1 MVKMDK
7 QEYIKSLKNVRIV
20 LGNGFDLHCGLH
32 TKYSD
37 YYCLNFKRY
46 FFIKNKF
53 KAYESTDVF
62 DLNFKDKEVQIINTW
77 DVFFILNG
85 PDSPKDLRKNWCDV
99 ESLIL
104 SSLIDNETKANDIK
118 SAVLRL
124 GSVINWNVIETFLT
138 SGQTAQTH
146 MDRSVIEFIK
156 QRSKFLKTDYRKF
169 FQFLLAELKQF
180 EKDFGMFIYKQ
191 FHDNYLETCSHNNKQ
206 FLNTYYLQD
215 AVYTID
221 ELCDEN
227 NLSSIDS
234 FNYSSIEKESLKTK
248 FQNINGSY
256 KNPIFGIDSKFP
268 PEDNRYIFTK
278 TARRI
283 DSDMFDE
290 SFESK
295 PNFDNVIIYG
305 HSLNEAD
312 YSYFFPLFDKLNLLD
327 STALGVIVFAY
338 SVYDKSSAEY
348 IESDFRKSI
357 SKILFEYANSKQL
370 PEPGRLLDSLSTQ
383 KRIVT
388 FKLND
393 IRFDGAVKS
402 QLDREWDKIYKDLDK
417 YIEEVNKGI

>member
-37 YYCLNFKRY
+37 YYCLNYKKY

-53 KAYESTDVF
+53 KVYDSSNVF
-62 DLNFKDKEVQIINTW
+62 DLDFKDKIVQALNTW
-77 DVFFILNG
+77 DIFFTLNG
-85 PDSPKDLRKNWCDV
+85 PDNPKLLRNNWCDV

-104 SSLIDNETKANDIK
+104 CSLADDEIKENDIK
-118 SAVLRL
+118 NAVLRL
-124 GSVINWNVIETFLT
+124 GSDINWNVIEAFLI
-138 SGQTAQTH
+138 SDHLAQTH
-146 MDRSVIEFIK
+146 KDRFVIEFIK
-156 QRSKFLKTDYRKF
+156 QRSKFLKIDYRNLIK
-169 FQFLLAELKQF
+169 FLLIELKQF
-180 EKDFGMFIYKQ
+180 EKDFGMFVYRQ
-191 FHDNYLETCSHNNKQ
+191 FHDKYLESCNNYYKY
-206 FLNTYYLQD
+206 FLNTDYLQD

-234 FNYSSIEKESLKTK
+234 FNYSIIEKESLKVK

-268 PEDNRYIFTK
+268 PEDKRYIFTK

-283 DSDMFDE
+283 DSDMVDE

-295 PNFDNVIIYG
+295 PTFDNVIIYG

-312 YSYFFPLFDKLNLLD
+312 YSYFFPLFDKLSLLD
-327 STALGVIVFAY
+327 STASGVIVFGY
-338 SVYDKSSAEY
+338 SIYDETKAES

-383 KRIVT
+383 KRIMT
-388 FKLND
+388 FRLND
-393 IRFDGAVKS
+393 IHYEGRAKP
-402 QLDREWDKIYKDLDK
+402 QLDQEWDKIYKELDL
-417 YIEEVNKGI
+417 YIEAMQKND